1 MFTYI
6 LSSTEMVP
14 SSRNY
19 WESELIEVKFGYG
32 LDLSDRFLGQFE
44 PPIVI
49 NYKGIIFTLS
59 RIKSYLTKW
68 NTYGLRVL

>member
-1 MFTYI
+1 MNLTSSKEMFTYI

-32 LDLSDRFLGQFE
+32 LDLTDRCYVNLK
-44 PPIVI
+44 V
-49 NYKGIIFTLS
+49 
-59 RIKSYLTKW
+59 KSL
-68 NTYGLRVL
+68 